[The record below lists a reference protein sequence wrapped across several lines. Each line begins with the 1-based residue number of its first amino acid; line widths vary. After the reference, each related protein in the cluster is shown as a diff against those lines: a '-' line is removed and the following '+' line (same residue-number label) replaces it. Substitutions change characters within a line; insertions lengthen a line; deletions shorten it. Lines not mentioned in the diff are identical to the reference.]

1 MMIRAIQI
9 LVAGQLVGGCIFA
22 PKQYGSRGFVMPGN
36 AQYQSYLANCRGLS
50 PKLDATCKMRGDPVV
65 IQIGHSAGL
74 FAWRQPPLLL
84 RVGAFGR
91 TTEVG
96 RVPRRFV
103 PYMSDESYGEARLR
117 RLAPEQKKAERPHP
131 QMAAA
136 DAPGMAT
143 PMRKDEPIVQIR
155 MMNYDPDTRKGC
167 IAVEFAK
174 GHYAEA
180 RLWARGNIET
190 LVRDKNVA
198 LVTGVVPSEAK
209 FYLGAE
215 RVRDGNILEI
225 EFETE

>member
-1 MMIRAIQI
+1 MIRAIQI
-9 LVAGQLVGGCIFA
+9 FVISQLIGGCIFA
-22 PKQYGSRGFVMPGN
+22 PRQYGSRGFVTPGN
-36 AQYQSYLANCRGLS
+36 AQYRSYLANCRELS
-50 PKLDATCKMRGDPVV
+50 PKLDATCRLRGDPVV
-65 IQIGHSAGL
+65 IQIGYSAGL

-91 TTEVG
+91 TTEVD

-103 PYMSDESYGEARLR
+103 SYMSDESPGEARLR
-117 RLAPEQKKAERPHP
+117 GLARRQKEIEPPHP
-131 QMAAA
+131 QPAAA
-136 DAPGMAT
+136 DAPGPAT
-143 PMRKDEPIVQIR
+143 SMRSDEPAAVQIQ
-155 MMNYDPDTRKGC
+155 MLNYDPDTRKGC

-180 RLWARGNIET
+180 RLWARRNIET

-198 LVTGVVPSEAK
+198 LVTGNVPSAAR

-215 RVRDGNILEI
+215 RVRDGNVLEI

>member
-1 MMIRAIQI
+1 
-9 LVAGQLVGGCIFA
+9 
-22 PKQYGSRGFVMPGN
+22 
-36 AQYQSYLANCRGLS
+36 
-50 PKLDATCKMRGDPVV
+50 
-65 IQIGHSAGL
+65 
-74 FAWRQPPLLL
+74 
-84 RVGAFGR
+84 
-91 TTEVG
+91 
-96 RVPRRFV
+96 
-103 PYMSDESYGEARLR
+103 MSDESYGEARLR
-117 RLAPEQKKAERPHP
+117 RLAQKQKRIEQPHP
-131 QMAAA
+131 QTAAIGS
-136 DAPGMAT
+136 PGSTT
-143 PMRKDEPIVQIR
+143 PMRKDEPIVQIQ

-198 LVTGVVPSEAK
+198 LVTGSVPSEAK

>member
-9 LVAGQLVGGCIFA
+9 FVISQLIGGCIFA
-22 PKQYGSRGFVMPGN
+22 PKQYGSRGFVTPGN
-36 AQYQSYLANCRGLS
+36 AQYRSYLANCRELS
-50 PKLDATCKMRGDPVV
+50 PKLDATCRLRGEPVV
-65 IQIGHSAGL
+65 IQIGYSAGL

-91 TTEVG
+91 TTEVNG
-96 RVPRRFV
+96 VPRRFV
-103 PYMSDESYGEARLR
+103 SYMSDESYDEARLR
-117 RLAPEQKKAERPHP
+117 SLAQRQKEIELLRPQP
-131 QMAAA
+131 T
-136 DAPGMAT
+136 AT
-143 PMRKDEPIVQIR
+143 DFQEPSTSRHSDEPAVQIQIL
-155 MMNYDPDTRKGC
+155 NYDPDMRKGC

-180 RLWARGNIET
+180 RLWARRNIET

-198 LVTGVVPSEAK
+198 LVTGDVPSTAK

-215 RVRDGNILEI
+215 RVRDGNVLEI

>member
-9 LVAGQLVGGCIFA
+9 FVISQLIGGCIFA
-22 PKQYGSRGFVMPGN
+22 PKQYGSRGLVTPGN
-36 AQYQSYLANCRGLS
+36 TQYQSYLANCRGLS
-50 PKLDATCKMRGDPVV
+50 PKLDATCRLRGDPVV
-65 IQIGHSAGL
+65 IQIGYSAGL

-91 TTEVG
+91 TTEVD

-103 PYMSDESYGEARLR
+103 SYMSDESYGEARLR
-117 RLAPEQKKAERPHP
+117 RLAQKQNKVEQPHP
-131 QMAAA
+131 QTVV
-136 DAPGMAT
+136 DSQSST
-143 PMRKDEPIVQIR
+143 SFSRKDEPIVQIQ
-155 MMNYDPDTRKGC
+155 MMDYDPDTRKGR

-180 RLWARGNIET
+180 RLWARRNIET

-198 LVTGVVPSEAK
+198 LVTGGVPSEAK

>member
-9 LVAGQLVGGCIFA
+9 LVISQLVGGCIFA
-22 PKQYGSRGFVMPGN
+22 PKKYGSRGFVTPGN

-50 PKLDATCKMRGDPVV
+50 PKLDATCRLRGDPVV
-65 IQIGHSAGL
+65 IQIGHSAGI

-91 TTEVG
+91 TTEVD
-96 RVPRRFV
+96 RAPRRFV
-103 PYMSDESYGEARLR
+103 SYLSDESHGEARLR
-117 RLAPEQKKAERPHP
+117 RMAQKQRRVEQPHP
-131 QMAAA
+131 QTAASGP
-136 DAPGMAT
+136 PGPPA
-143 PMRKDEPIVQIR
+143 PMRKDEPIVQIQ
-155 MMNYDPDTRKGC
+155 MMDYDPDTRKGR

-174 GHYAEA
+174 GHYEEA

-198 LVTGVVPSEAK
+198 LVTGNVPSQAK

-215 RVRDGNILEI
+215 RVRDGNVLEI

>member
-1 MMIRAIQI
+1 MMIRAIRI
-9 LVAGQLVGGCIFA
+9 LVISQLIGGCIFA
-22 PKQYGSRGFVMPGN
+22 PRQYGSRGFVTPGN
-36 AQYQSYLANCRGLS
+36 AQYQSYLANCREFS
-50 PKLDATCKMRGDPVV
+50 PKLDETCRLRGDPVV

-91 TTEVG
+91 TTVVDK
-96 RVPRRFV
+96 VPRRFV
-103 PYMSDESYGEARLR
+103 SYMSDESHGEARLR
-117 RLAPEQKKAERPHP
+117 RLAQKQKKVEQPHP
-131 QMAAA
+131 QAAVGSRSSTLF
-136 DAPGMAT
+136 D
-143 PMRKDEPIVQIR
+143 RKDEPIVQIR
-155 MMNYDPDTRKGC
+155 MMNYDPDTRKGR

-198 LVTGVVPSEAK
+198 LVTGGVPSEAK

-215 RVRDGNILEI
+215 RVGDGNILEI